1 MIGRILS
8 FKPSVKAKYRN
19 KPPGVNHIA
28 ANNNGDGVTHVSTQA
43 LIRLR
48 RAAQNLSIK
57 VPKVR
62 ALQSGHYYSLFKGRG
77 MEFDEVRPYQPGD
90 DVRTIDWRV
99 TARTGKPHTKLFRE
113 ERERAVI
120 LWVDYR
126 SSMFFATQRAFKSV
140 LATKAAAL
148 FAWMA
153 AIEGDRLGGLLF
165 SDSGHEEFR
174 PQRGK
179 LAVLHFLK
187 KLASHSSRQFAV
199 MDSEDENKVD
209 KQQALLRLRRV
220 ARPGSLIILIS
231 DFYGFDEQMES
242 HLANLA
248 KHNDVALLY
257 TYDPLECE
265 LPPAGS
271 YRVSD
276 ERNTVSID
284 TSNKKTR
291 DQYQQRFM
299 RHLSFLEI
307 ICLRYKVRF
316 VPCSTADDIQDTLKA
331 AFGLRMS

>member
-1 MIGRILS
+1 MGILS
-8 FKPSVKAKYRN
+8 FKPSKKTKDCG
-19 KPPGVNHIA
+19 KPANVNHIA
-28 ANNNGDGVTHVSTQA
+28 ENKDGDGVTHVSTQV

-48 RAAQNLSIK
+48 RAAQRLSIK
-57 VPKVR
+57 VSKAR

-140 LATKAAAL
+140 LASKAAAL
-148 FAWMA
+148 FAWTA

-165 SDSGHEEFR
+165 SDTGHEEFR

-187 KLASHSSRQFAV
+187 KLATHSSRQFAA
-199 MDSEDENKVD
+199 MDSTRKKTVE
-209 KQQALLRLRRV
+209 KQQAFLRLKRV

-231 DFYGFDEQMES
+231 DFYDFDEQIES

-257 TYDPLECE
+257 TYDPLESE

-271 YRVSD
+271 YRVTD
-276 ERNTVSID
+276 QRNTVSID

-291 DQYQQRFM
+291 AQYQQRFM
-299 RHLSFLEI
+299 RHLSFLER
-307 ICLRYKVRF
+307 ICLRYRVRF
-316 VPCSTADDIQDTLKA
+316 VPCSTADDVQDTLKT
-331 AFGLRMS
+331 AFGLRSS